1 MSEQYPWLRGE
12 VVVSRAVLDVVDA
25 HARECYPDESCG
37 FLLGPA
43 SEAARVDEA
52 QKAANLANK
61 YHAVDPETF
70 PRTAREF
77 YLIDARVIQ
86 RTFDAGEKGGRPVK
100 VIYHSHC
107 DCGAYF
113 SKEDQAGAA
122 PDGVLSYPV
131 TYLVTSVREGG
142 VVDDH
147 KLFTF
152 ENGAWVEM
160 KLSVREE

>member
-1 MSEQYPWLRGE
+1 MADTHPWLTGRLTIA
-12 VVVSRAVLDVVDA
+12 RAVLAQVDA
-25 HARECYPDESCG
+25 HARECYPEESCG

-43 SEAARVDEA
+43 ADAPRIDEA
-52 QKAANLANK
+52 LRAANLANK

-77 YLIDARVIQ
+77 YLIDARLIQ
-86 RTFDAGEKGGRPVK
+86 RTFEGGETSGRPVK

-113 SKEDQAGAA
+113 SREDQAGAS
-122 PDGVLSYPV
+122 PDGVPSYPV

-152 ENGAWVEM
+152 SAGAWVEM
-160 KLSVREE
+160 PFDIVD